1 VLECSKLATNISK
14 YVNIFFNVKHKQSHC
29 AVHGK
34 LKLNKQT
41 NNENNA
47 IHH

>member
-1 VLECSKLATNISK
+1 
-14 YVNIFFNVKHKQSHC
+14 VKHKQTQC

-34 LKLNKQT
+34 LKQNKQT